1 MQNLWNLEKYNEVS
15 STNDVARERSLHTKE
30 NLVVVADIQYLG
42 RGRRGNK
49 WVSQRGNLFFSQ
61 LLATE
66 TINSNLTFVAS
77 LSLAETIKNISKI
90 KNISLKW
97 PNDVLIDMKK
107 VAGILIEQADNGM
120 IIIGIGVNLIAHP
133 NEQETSYP
141 STDLSSNDINISRE
155 KLLSE
160 YLSYFDKNYEL
171 CLKNFD
177 IIRKKWLTFAC
188 GLNQKVKVKY
198 KDTIKEGIFKGIDE
212 QGLLLL
218 QQDKDTI
225 KISVAEM
232 FF

>member
-177 IIRKKWLTFAC
+177 IIRKKWLKFAC

-198 KDTIKEGIFKGIDE
+198 KDTIKEGVFKGIDE

>member
-15 STNDVARERSLHTKE
+15 STNDVAKERAFDTKE
-30 NLVVVADIQYLG
+30 NLIIVADAQYMG

-61 LLATE
+61 IFSSKVT
-66 TINSNLTFVAS
+66 NSNLAFITS
-77 LSLAETIKNISKI
+77 LSLVEAIKNISQI

-97 PNDVLIDMKK
+97 PNDVLINMKK

-120 IIIGIGVNLIAHP
+120 VIIGIGINLLAHP
-133 NEQETSYP
+133 NEQEISYP
-141 STDLSSNDINISRE
+141 TTDLASNGVNISRE

-160 YLSYFDKNYEL
+160 YLSCFDKNYEL
-171 CLKNFD
+171 CLKDFD
-177 IIRKKWLTFAC
+177 MVRKKWLKFAS
-188 GLNQKVKVKY
+188 GLNQKIKVKR
-198 KDTIKEGIFKGIDE
+198 KDEIKEGIFKGIDE

-218 QQDKDTI
+218 QQDNDII
-225 KISVAEM
+225 KISVAEV

>member
-15 STNDVARERSLHTKE
+15 STNDVAKDRSFETKE

-49 WVSQRGNLFFSQ
+49 WMSQRGNLFFSQ
-61 LLATE
+61 LFYSKTV
-66 TINSNLTFVAS
+66 NSNLAFVAS
-77 LSLAETIKNISKI
+77 LSLVEAIKNISEI
-90 KNISLKW
+90 KSVSLKW
-97 PNDVLIDMKK
+97 PNDILIDMKK

-120 IIIGIGVNLIAHP
+120 TIIGIGVNLVAHP
-133 NEQETSYP
+133 NEQQTSYP
-141 STDLSSNDINISRE
+141 STDLISNGVKIPRE

-171 CLKNFD
+171 CLKNFN
-177 IIRKKWLTFAC
+177 IVREKWLKFAS
-188 GLNQKVKVKY
+188 GLNQKIKVKI
-198 KDTIKEGIFKGIDE
+198 KDEIKEGIFKGIDE

-218 QQDKDTI
+218 QQDNDII
-225 KISVAEM
+225 KISVAEV

>member
-1 MQNLWNLEKYNEVS
+1 
-15 STNDVARERSLHTKE
+15 
-30 NLVVVADIQYLG
+30 
-42 RGRRGNK
+42 
-49 WVSQRGNLFFSQ
+49 
-61 LLATE
+61 
-66 TINSNLTFVAS
+66 
-77 LSLAETIKNISKI
+77 
-90 KNISLKW
+90 
-97 PNDVLIDMKK
+97 MKK

-133 NEQETSYP
+133 NEQEISYP

-155 KLLSE
+155 KLLSD
-160 YLSYFDKNYEL
+160 YLSCFDKNYEL

-177 IIRKKWLTFAC
+177 IIRKKWLKFAC

-198 KDTIKEGIFKGIDE
+198 KDTIKEGVFKGIDE